1 MNQTTGDIAA
11 RLGGAL
17 IGDPAAPIHGA
28 GTLQDGQPGEIGF
41 LSEPHYRKYLADTAL
56 TAVLLAEPC
65 PESRAT
71 QIIVADVK
79 RAWRELAASFAP
91 PLPPPAISPQAH
103 IDPTATIGTN
113 DAAGDHLGLQRAV
126 VGVGADIGDGCRIEP
141 LAYLAPGVRIGAD
154 SHIGAGARLLAGTT
168 TGARVQILANAVI
181 GERGFG
187 NNFENGRWL
196 PVAQLGGVRIGDDV
210 EIGACTTID
219 RGAVRDTIIGNGVK
233 LDNQIQIGH
242 NVVIGDHTVI
252 AGSAVI
258 AGSVTFGK
266 YCVVGGACVFTGHI
280 TICDGAQFTGHSS
293 ISKSVTEPG
302 AYSSGIPAMPARQWK
317 KFFATLKLL
326 AKEKP

>member
-103 IDPTATIGTN
+103 IDPSATIGTN
-113 DAAGDHLGLQRAV
+113 VTIGAGAV
-126 VGVGADIGDGCRIEP
+126 IGAGADIGDGCRIEP
-141 LAYLAPGVRIGAD
+141 LAYIAPDVRIGTD

-233 LDNQIQIGH
+233 LDNHIQIGH
-242 NVVIGDHTVI
+242 NVHIGDHTVI

>member
-91 PLPPPAISPQAH
+91 QLPPPAISPQAH
-103 IDPTATIGTN
+103 IDPSATIGTN
-113 DAAGDHLGLQRAV
+113 VAIGAGAV
-126 VGVGADIGDGCRIEP
+126 IGAGADIGDGCRIEP
-141 LAYLAPGVRIGAD
+141 LAYIAPGVRIGAD

-168 TGARVQILANAVI
+168 TGARVHILANAVI

-233 LDNQIQIGH
+233 LDNHIQIGH

>member
-91 PLPPPAISPQAH
+91 QLPPPAISPQAH

-113 DAAGDHLGLQRAV
+113 VAIGAGAV
-126 VGVGADIGDGCRIEP
+126 IGAGADIGDGCRIEP
-141 LAYLAPGVRIGAD
+141 LAYIAPGVRIGTD

>member
-91 PLPPPAISPQAH
+91 QLPPPAISPQAH
-103 IDPTATIGTN
+103 IDPTATIGAN
-113 DAAGDHLGLQRAV
+113 VAIGAGAV
-126 VGVGADIGDGCRIEP
+126 IGAGANIGDGCRIEP
-141 LAYLAPGVRIGAD
+141 LAYIAPGVRIGAD
-154 SHIGAGARLLAGTT
+154 GHIGAGARLLEGTT

-233 LDNQIQIGH
+233 LDNHIQIGH

-326 AKEKP
+326 ATEKP

>member
-113 DAAGDHLGLQRAV
+113 VAIGAGAV
-126 VGVGADIGDGCRIEP
+126 IGASANIGDGCRIEP
-141 LAYLAPGVRIGAD
+141 LAYIAPGVRIGTD
-154 SHIGAGARLLAGTT
+154 SHIGAGARLLEGTT

-196 PVAQLGGVRIGDDV
+196 PVTQLGGVRIGDDV

>member
-91 PLPPPAISPQAH
+91 QLPPPAISPQAH
-103 IDPTATIGTN
+103 IDPSATIGTN
-113 DAAGDHLGLQRAV
+113 VAIGAGAV
-126 VGVGADIGDGCRIEP
+126 IGAGADIGDGCRIEP
-141 LAYLAPGVRIGAD
+141 LAYIAPGVRIGAD

-168 TGARVQILANAVI
+168 TGARVHILANAVI

-233 LDNQIQIGH
+233 LDNHIQIGH
-242 NVVIGDHTVI
+242 NVHIGDHTVI

>member
-91 PLPPPAISPQAH
+91 QLPPPAISPQAH
-103 IDPTATIGTN
+103 IDPSATIGTN
-113 DAAGDHLGLQRAV
+113 VAIGAGAV
-126 VGVGADIGDGCRIEP
+126 IGAGADIGDGCRIEP
-141 LAYLAPGVRIGAD
+141 LAYIAPGVRIGTD

-196 PVAQLGGVRIGDDV
+196 PVTQLGGVRIGDDV

>member
-103 IDPTATIGTN
+103 IDPSATIGTN
-113 DAAGDHLGLQRAV
+113 VAIGAGAV
-126 VGVGADIGDGCRIEP
+126 IGASANIGDGCRIEP

-233 LDNQIQIGH
+233 LDNHIQIGH

-326 AKEKP
+326 AKDKP

>member
-91 PLPPPAISPQAH
+91 PLPPPVISPQAH
-103 IDPTATIGTN
+103 IDPSATIGTN
-113 DAAGDHLGLQRAV
+113 VTIGAGAV
-126 VGVGADIGDGCRIEP
+126 IGAGADIGDGCRIEP
-141 LAYLAPGVRIGAD
+141 LAYIAPDVRIGTD

-219 RGAVRDTIIGNGVK
+219 RGAVRDTIIGHGVK

-258 AGSVTFGK
+258 AGSVPSGK

>member
-91 PLPPPAISPQAH
+91 PLPPPVISPQAH
-103 IDPTATIGTN
+103 IDPTATIGAN
-113 DAAGDHLGLQRAV
+113 VAIGAGAV
-126 VGVGADIGDGCRIEP
+126 IGAGADIGDGCRIEP
-141 LAYLAPGVRIGAD
+141 LAYIAPGVRIGTD
-154 SHIGAGARLLAGTT
+154 SHIGAGARLLEGTT

-196 PVAQLGGVRIGDDV
+196 PVTQLGGVRIGDDV

>member
-91 PLPPPAISPQAH
+91 PLPPPVISPQAH
-103 IDPTATIGTN
+103 IDPSAIIGAN
-113 DAAGDHLGLQRAV
+113 VAIGAGAV
-126 VGVGADIGDGCRIEP
+126 IGAGADIGDGCRIEP
-141 LAYLAPGVRIGAD
+141 LAYIAPDVRIGTD

-219 RGAVRDTIIGNGVK
+219 RGAVHDTIIGNGVK

>member
-91 PLPPPAISPQAH
+91 QLPPPAISPQAH

-113 DAAGDHLGLQRAV
+113 VAIGAGAV
-126 VGVGADIGDGCRIEP
+126 IGAGADIGDGCRIEP
-141 LAYLAPGVRIGAD
+141 LAYIAPGVRIGAD

-168 TGARVQILANAVI
+168 TGARVHILANAVI

-233 LDNQIQIGH
+233 LDNHIQIGH

>member
-91 PLPPPAISPQAH
+91 PLPPPVISPQAH
-103 IDPTATIGTN
+103 IDPTATIG
-113 DAAGDHLGLQRAV
+113 AGVAIGAGAV
-126 VGVGADIGDGCRIEP
+126 IGAGAQIGDGCRIEP
-141 LAYLAPGVRIGAD
+141 LAYIAPGVRIGAD

-233 LDNQIQIGH
+233 LDNHIQIGH

>member
-113 DAAGDHLGLQRAV
+113 VAIGAGAV
-126 VGVGADIGDGCRIEP
+126 IGAGADIGDGCRIEP
-141 LAYLAPGVRIGAD
+141 LAYIAPGVRIGAD
-154 SHIGAGARLLAGTT
+154 SHIGAGARLLEGTT

-233 LDNQIQIGH
+233 LDNHIQIGH

>member
-91 PLPPPAISPQAH
+91 QLPPPAISPQAH
-103 IDPTATIGTN
+103 IDPSATIGTN
-113 DAAGDHLGLQRAV
+113 VAIGAGAV
-126 VGVGADIGDGCRIEP
+126 IGAGADIGDGCRIEP
-141 LAYLAPGVRIGAD
+141 LAYIAPGVRIGAD

>member
-1 MNQTTGDIAA
+1 MSQTTGDIAA
-11 RLGGAL
+11 RLGGSL
-17 IGDPAAPIHGA
+17 IGDPDIKIHGA

-41 LSEPHYRKYLADTAL
+41 LAESHYRKHLADTAL
-56 TAVLLAEPC
+56 TAVLVAEPC

-113 DAAGDHLGLQRAV
+113 VAIGAGAV
-126 VGVGADIGDGCRIEP
+126 IGAGADIGDGCRIEP
-141 LAYLAPGVRIGAD
+141 LAYIAPGVRIGAD

-233 LDNQIQIGH
+233 LDNHIQIGH

>member
-91 PLPPPAISPQAH
+91 QLPPPAISPQAH
-103 IDPTATIGTN
+103 IDPTATIGAN
-113 DAAGDHLGLQRAV
+113 VAIGAGAV
-126 VGVGADIGDGCRIEP
+126 IGASANIGDGCRIEP
-141 LAYLAPGVRIGAD
+141 LAYIAPGVRIGAD

-233 LDNQIQIGH
+233 LDNHIQIGH

>member
-91 PLPPPAISPQAH
+91 PLPPPVISPQAH
-103 IDPTATIGTN
+103 IDPSATIGTN
-113 DAAGDHLGLQRAV
+113 VAIGAGAV
-126 VGVGADIGDGCRIEP
+126 IGAGADIGDGCRIEP
-141 LAYLAPGVRIGAD
+141 LAYIAPGVRIGTD

-233 LDNQIQIGH
+233 LDNHIQIGH

>member
-91 PLPPPAISPQAH
+91 QLPPPAISPQAH

-113 DAAGDHLGLQRAV
+113 VAIGAGAV
-126 VGVGADIGDGCRIEP
+126 IGAGADIGDGCRIEP
-141 LAYLAPGVRIGAD
+141 LAYIAPGVRIGAD

-293 ISKSVTEPG
+293 ISKSVTAPG

>member
-1 MNQTTGDIAA
+1 MSQTTGDIAA
-11 RLGGAL
+11 RLGGSL
-17 IGDPAAPIHGA
+17 IGDPAIAIHGA

-41 LSEPHYRKYLADTAL
+41 LADSHYQKYLATTAL
-56 TAVLLAEPC
+56 SAVLVTEAVADT
-65 PESRAT
+65 RAA

-79 RAWRELAASFAP
+79 RAWRELAESFAP
-91 PLPPPAISPQAH
+91 PLPAATISPQAH
-103 IDPTATIGTN
+103 IDPSAQIGAN
-113 DAAGDHLGLQRAV
+113 VAIGAGAV
-126 VGVGADIGDGCRIEP
+126 IGANAIIGDGSCIEP
-141 LAYLAPGVRIGAD
+141 LAYIAAGVRLGAD
-154 SHIGAGARLLAGTT
+154 SHIGAGARLLEGTS
-168 TGARVQILANAVI
+168 TGARAQILANAVI

-187 NNFENGRWL
+187 NNFEDGRWL

-219 RGAVRDTIIGNGVK
+219 RGAVRDTVIGNGVK
-233 LDNQIQIGH
+233 LDNHIQIGH
-242 NVVIGDHTVI
+242 NVIIGDHTVI

-293 ISKSVTEPG
+293 ISKSVTTPG

>member
-17 IGDPAAPIHGA
+17 IGDPAASIHGA

-91 PLPPPAISPQAH
+91 PLPPPVISPQAH
-103 IDPTATIGTN
+103 IDPTATIGAN
-113 DAAGDHLGLQRAV
+113 VAIGAGAV
-126 VGVGADIGDGCRIEP
+126 IGASADIGDGCRIEP
-141 LAYLAPGVRIGAD
+141 LAYIAPGVRIGAD

-168 TGARVQILANAVI
+168 TGARVHILANAVI

-326 AKEKP
+326 AKDKP

>member
-91 PLPPPAISPQAH
+91 QLPPPAISPQAH

-113 DAAGDHLGLQRAV
+113 VAIGAGTVIGA
-126 VGVGADIGDGCRIEP
+126 GADIGDGCRIEP
-141 LAYLAPGVRIGAD
+141 LAYIAPGVRIGAD

-233 LDNQIQIGH
+233 LDNHIQIGH

>member
-91 PLPPPAISPQAH
+91 QLPPPAISPQAH

-113 DAAGDHLGLQRAV
+113 VAIGAGAV
-126 VGVGADIGDGCRIEP
+126 IGAGADIGDGCRIEP
-141 LAYLAPGVRIGAD
+141 LAYIAPGVRIGTD
-154 SHIGAGARLLAGTT
+154 SHIGAGARLLEGTT

-233 LDNQIQIGH
+233 LDNHIQIGH

>member
-91 PLPPPAISPQAH
+91 PLPPPVISPQAH

-113 DAAGDHLGLQRAV
+113 VAIGAGAV
-126 VGVGADIGDGCRIEP
+126 IGAGADIGDGCRIEP
-141 LAYLAPGVRIGAD
+141 LAYIAPGVRLGAD
-154 SHIGAGARLLAGTT
+154 SHIGAGTT

-233 LDNQIQIGH
+233 LDNHIQIGH

>member
-11 RLGGAL
+11 RLGGTL
-17 IGDPAAPIHGA
+17 IGDPTAPIHGA

-41 LSEPHYRKYLADTAL
+41 LAESHYRKHLADTAL
-56 TAVLLAEPC
+56 TAVLVAEPC
-65 PESRAT
+65 PESRAA

-79 RAWRELAASFAP
+79 RAWRELAESFAP
-91 PLPPPAISPQAH
+91 PSQPPTLSPQAH
-103 IDPTATIGTN
+103 IDPSATIGAN
-113 DAAGDHLGLQRAV
+113 VAIGAGAV
-126 VGVGADIGDGCRIEP
+126 IGAGAQIGDGCRIEP
-141 LAYLAPGVRIGAD
+141 LAYIAPGVRVGAN
-154 SHIGAGARLLAGTT
+154 SHIGAGARLLEGTT
-168 TGARVQILANAVI
+168 TGARVHILANAVI

-233 LDNQIQIGH
+233 LDNHIQIGH

-293 ISKSVTEPG
+293 ISKSVTAPG

-326 AKEKP
+326 AKDKP

>member
-56 TAVLLAEPC
+56 TAILLAEPC

-91 PLPPPAISPQAH
+91 QLPPPAISPQAH
-103 IDPTATIGTN
+103 IDPSATIGTN
-113 DAAGDHLGLQRAV
+113 VAIGAGAV
-126 VGVGADIGDGCRIEP
+126 IGAGADIGDGCRIEP
-141 LAYLAPGVRIGAD
+141 LAYIAPGVRIGED

>member
-91 PLPPPAISPQAH
+91 QLPPPAISPQAH

-113 DAAGDHLGLQRAV
+113 VAIGAGAV
-126 VGVGADIGDGCRIEP
+126 IGAGADIGDGCRIEP
-141 LAYLAPGVRIGAD
+141 LAYIAPGVRIGAD

-168 TGARVQILANAVI
+168 TGARVHILANAVI

-326 AKEKP
+326 AKDKP

>member
-91 PLPPPAISPQAH
+91 PLPPPVISPQAH

-113 DAAGDHLGLQRAV
+113 VAIGAGAV
-126 VGVGADIGDGCRIEP
+126 IGAGADIGDGCRIEP
-141 LAYLAPGVRIGAD
+141 LVYIAPGVRIGAD

-196 PVAQLGGVRIGDDV
+196 PVDPLGGVRIGDDV

-233 LDNQIQIGH
+233 LDNHIQIGH

-326 AKEKP
+326 AKDKP

>member
-103 IDPTATIGTN
+103 IDPSATIGTN
-113 DAAGDHLGLQRAV
+113 VAIGAGAV
-126 VGVGADIGDGCRIEP
+126 IGASANIGDGCRIEP

>member
-91 PLPPPAISPQAH
+91 PLPPPVISPQAH

-113 DAAGDHLGLQRAV
+113 VAIGAGAV
-126 VGVGADIGDGCRIEP
+126 IGAGADIGDGCRIEP

-196 PVAQLGGVRIGDDV
+196 PVTQLGGVRIGDDV

>member
-17 IGDPAAPIHGA
+17 IGDPAASIHGA

-91 PLPPPAISPQAH
+91 PLPPPVISPQAH
-103 IDPTATIGTN
+103 IDPTATIGAN
-113 DAAGDHLGLQRAV
+113 VAIGAGAV
-126 VGVGADIGDGCRIEP
+126 IGASADIGDGCRIEP
-141 LAYLAPGVRIGAD
+141 LAYIAPGVRIGAD

-168 TGARVQILANAVI
+168 TGARVHILANAVI

>member
-91 PLPPPAISPQAH
+91 PLPPPVISPQAH

-113 DAAGDHLGLQRAV
+113 VAIGAGAV
-126 VGVGADIGDGCRIEP
+126 IGAGADIGDGCRIEP
-141 LAYLAPGVRIGAD
+141 LAYIAPDVRIGTD

-233 LDNQIQIGH
+233 LDNHIQIGH

>member
-113 DAAGDHLGLQRAV
+113 VAIGAGAV
-126 VGVGADIGDGCRIEP
+126 IGAGADIGDGCRIEP
-141 LAYLAPGVRIGAD
+141 LAYIAPGVRIGAD
-154 SHIGAGARLLAGTT
+154 SHIGAGARLLTGTT

-196 PVAQLGGVRIGDDV
+196 PVTQLGGVRIGDDV

>member
-113 DAAGDHLGLQRAV
+113 VAIGAGTVIGA
-126 VGVGADIGDGCRIEP
+126 GADIGDGCRIEP
-141 LAYLAPGVRIGAD
+141 LAYIAPGVRIGAD
-154 SHIGAGARLLAGTT
+154 SHIGAGARLLEGTT
-168 TGARVQILANAVI
+168 TGARVHILANAVI

-233 LDNQIQIGH
+233 LDNHIQIGH

>member
-11 RLGGAL
+11 RLGGTL

-41 LSEPHYRKYLADTAL
+41 LSETHYRKYLADTAL

-91 PLPPPAISPQAH
+91 PLPPPVISPQAH

-113 DAAGDHLGLQRAV
+113 VAIGAGAV
-126 VGVGADIGDGCRIEP
+126 IGAGADIGDGCRIEP
-141 LAYLAPGVRIGAD
+141 LAYIAPGVRIGAD
-154 SHIGAGARLLAGTT
+154 SHIGAGARLLEGTT

-302 AYSSGIPAMPARQWK
+302 AYSSGIPAMPAHQWK

>member
-91 PLPPPAISPQAH
+91 PLPPPVISPQAH

-113 DAAGDHLGLQRAV
+113 VAIGAGAV
-126 VGVGADIGDGCRIEP
+126 IGAGADIGDGCRIEP
-141 LAYLAPGVRIGAD
+141 LVYIAPGVRIGAD

-233 LDNQIQIGH
+233 LDNHIQIGH

-326 AKEKP
+326 AKDKP

>member
-91 PLPPPAISPQAH
+91 QLPPPAISPQAH
-103 IDPTATIGTN
+103 IDPSATIGTN
-113 DAAGDHLGLQRAV
+113 VAIGAGAV
-126 VGVGADIGDGCRIEP
+126 IGAGADIGDGCRIEP
-141 LAYLAPGVRIGAD
+141 LAYIAPGVRIGTD
-154 SHIGAGARLLAGTT
+154 SHIGAGARLLEGTT

-196 PVAQLGGVRIGDDV
+196 PVTQLGGVRIGDDV